1 MPWYVDYYLGRD
13 TRFRQSVNFRRVST
27 PGVASFHASNR
38 ANVSDVANTPTG
50 RYRIIQIRVD
60 YFSKDSSSLRFL
72 ETNVLNL
79 LSISCIAPLF
89 PSPTV
94 CSIYRRQASSGRS
107 IAEQAWINGVSP
119 AVCPV
124 SEVFLNGLLK
134 LSAADP
140 RGIHKFHGGE
150 SLPRAGDLFSP
161 LLLLGV
167 VASVNDIAVSS
178 HFWKRGGM

>member
-1 MPWYVDYYLGRD
+1 M
-13 TRFRQSVNFRRVST
+13 
-27 PGVASFHASNR
+27 
-38 ANVSDVANTPTG
+38 
-50 RYRIIQIRVD
+50 
-60 YFSKDSSSLRFL
+60 SL
-72 ETNVLNL
+72 
-79 LSISCIAPLF
+79 
-89 PSPTV
+89 
-94 CSIYRRQASSGRS
+94 
-107 IAEQAWINGVSP
+107 

-150 SLPRAGDLFSP
+150 SLPRAGDLSSP